1 MLGDK
6 RHNEAAIILTEHLEE
21 CGEEAVEV
29 LAEGHLWHDAY
40 RLATKLGRMDL
51 CETHLKPYILDATDT
66 IFSNVENAKDTFLA
80 QVARLEVVLNARRVK
95 TANHD
100 DDGDVGL
107 EHDMENMDLY
117 SDTTSQFSALTST
130 AGKGPKTN
138 PMSIQTKASSSRTK
152 SSKNRRKH
160 ERKKYS
166 TKEGGLH
173 EDIGLIASLHQ
184 IIIDVYNLY
193 VPEVT
198 NLLRALMRLPG
209 KFEHAQ
215 KLQELMNT
223 FLN

>member
-1 MLGDK
+1 ML
-6 RHNEAAIILTEHLEE
+6 
-21 CGEEAVEV
+21 
-29 LAEGHLWHDAY
+29 HDR
-40 RLATKLGRMDL
+40 RL
-51 CETHLKPYILDATDT
+51 
-66 IFSNVENAKDTFLA
+66 
-80 QVARLEVVLNARRVK
+80 K

-100 DDGDVGL
+100 DDGDTAL
-107 EHDMENMDLY
+107 DHDMENMDLY

-184 IIIDVYNLY
+184 IISDAYNLH

-198 NLLRALMRLPG
+198 NLLRALMRIQG
-209 KFEHAQ
+209 KFELAQ
-215 KLQELMNT
+215 KLQVSMNT
-223 FLN
+223 FLDKISDKEVIIWPDLGKEDLAGDSVRIIL